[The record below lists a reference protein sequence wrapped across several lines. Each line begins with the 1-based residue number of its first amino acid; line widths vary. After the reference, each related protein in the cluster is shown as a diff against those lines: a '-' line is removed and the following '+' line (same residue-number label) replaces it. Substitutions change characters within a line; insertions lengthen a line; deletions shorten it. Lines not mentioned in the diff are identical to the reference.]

1 METMGNMDILL
12 IVFGFIVGI
21 IVVAALTVAIINIL
35 KDSKKN
41 LKEDMVENAVKLEK
55 KKLSEDNNITM
66 VSFSCADEIRK
77 YKKLLD
83 DGIITE
89 EEFET
94 AKREL
99 LNFK

>member
-1 METMGNMDILL
+1 METMDILL

-21 IVVAALTVAIINIL
+21 SMLVTLTVAIIKIV
-35 KDSKKN
+35 KDSKEN
-41 LKEDMVENAVKLEK
+41 LEEDMVENEVKIEK

-99 LNFK
+99 LKFK

>member
-21 IVVAALTVAIINIL
+21 IVVVALTVAIINIV

-41 LKEDMVENAVKLEK
+41 LKEDMVENAVKIEK

-99 LNFK
+99 LKFK

>member
-1 METMGNMDILL
+1 METMETMDIML
-12 IVFGFIVGI
+12 IVFGIVVGI
-21 IVVAALTVAIINIL
+21 TVVVAFTIAIINIV
-35 KDSKKN
+35 KDSKEN
-41 LKEDMVENAVKLEK
+41 LKEDMVGNAVKIEK

-66 VSFSCADEIRK
+66 VSFSCADDIRK